1 MNLTEQFIK
10 VGTEYIDALN
20 KLDKNHPEGVA
31 HISSYPYDVADGF
44 LGIVHEMEKNSL
56 CVVKPRWQFFDDRIV
71 NQYKI
76 HNALWDVEANIRIRE
91 IEHSV
96 EKLTLAELE
105 ALYYDM
111 TTKSYINDN

>member
-1 MNLTEQFIK
+1 MTC
-10 VGTEYIDALN
+10 LN
-20 KLDKNHPEGVA
+20 RFTQSEEFRRDEL
-31 HISSYPYDVADGF
+31 
-44 LGIVHEMEKNSL
+44 
-56 CVVKPRWQFFDDRIV
+56 
-71 NQYKI
+71 
-76 HNALWDVEANIRIRE
+76 IRM